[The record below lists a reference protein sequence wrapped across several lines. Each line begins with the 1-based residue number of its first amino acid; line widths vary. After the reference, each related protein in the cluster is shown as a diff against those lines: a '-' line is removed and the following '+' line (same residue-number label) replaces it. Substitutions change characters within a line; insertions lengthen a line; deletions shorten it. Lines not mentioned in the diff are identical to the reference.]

1 MCSISAGSTTYG
13 DDFLTVRRV
22 ECKSALSISRLPG
35 LDWALNPYRGC
46 SHSCAYCYAQ
56 DVTRFELG
64 SPWGEVVEAKIN
76 IVSKLERELAKA
88 SGGVI
93 GIGTVTDPYQPAE
106 EDYRLTRSCLERI
119 AHAGTRASI
128 LTKADLILRDLDIL
142 TRMDD
147 VEVGVSIGICDESLA
162 SVLEPRAPRP
172 KKRFEVLRSMSENG
186 IDAYL
191 MAAPIIPGIADS
203 QESLRALIRNASAAG
218 VKRVLWD
225 RFNSKPMASARLSA
239 ALAARNLPEP
249 RLWTSHESEAA
260 RRVLSTEC
268 EMRGIQLLDA
278 F

>member
-1 MCSISAGSTTYG
+1 MTTYG
-13 DDFLTVRRV
+13 DDLLTVRRV

-64 SPWGEVVEAKIN
+64 RPWGEVVEAKIN
-76 IVSKLERELAKA
+76 IASKLGRELSKA
-88 SGGVI
+88 SSGII

-119 AHAGTRASI
+119 AHAGARASI

-142 TRMDD
+142 SRMDD
-147 VEVGVSIGICDESLA
+147 VEVGVSIGIYDESLA
-162 SVLEPRAPRP
+162 SVLEPRAPSP
-172 KKRFEVLRSMSENG
+172 KKRFGVLRSLSEKG
-186 IDAYL
+186 VDAYL
-191 MAAPIIPGIADS
+191 MAAPIIPGLADS
-203 QESLRALIRNASAAG
+203 EESIRALIFDAAAAG
-218 VKRVLWD
+218 VKRVMWD
-225 RFNSKPMASARLSA
+225 KYNPKPMASARLRA
-239 ALAARNLPEP
+239 ALAAGNLPKP

-260 RRVLSTEC
+260 SHVLSREC

>member
-88 SGGVI
+88 SGGTI

-106 EDYRLTRSCLERI
+106 EDCRLTRSCLERI
-119 AHAGTRASI
+119 AHAGARPSI
-128 LTKADLILRDLDIL
+128 LTKSDLILRDFDIL
-142 TRMDD
+142 SRMDD
-147 VEVGVSIGICDESLA
+147 VEVGVSIGIYDESLA
-162 SVLEPRAPRP
+162 SVLEPRAPSP
-172 KKRFEVLRSMSENG
+172 KRRFGVLRSLSENG
-186 IDAYL
+186 IDVYL
-191 MAAPIIPGIADS
+191 MAAPIIPDLADS
-203 QESLRALIRNASAAG
+203 EESLRGLVADAAAAG
-218 VKRVLWD
+218 VKRVVWD
-225 RFNSKPMASARLSA
+225 KYNPKPIASARLRDS
-239 ALAARNLPEP
+239 LAANNLPEP
-249 RLWTSHESEAA
+249 NLRASYDPEKS
-260 RRVLSTEC
+260 RRVLSKEC
-268 EMRGIQLLDA
+268 ERLEIQLLDA

>member
-1 MCSISAGSTTYG
+1 MTKYG
-13 DDFLTVRRV
+13 DDLLTVRRI

-64 SPWGEVVEAKIN
+64 RPWGEVVEAKIN
-76 IVSKLERELAKA
+76 IASKLERELAKA

-93 GIGTVTDPYQPAE
+93 GIGTVTDPYQPIE
-106 EDYRLTRSCLERI
+106 EEYRLTRHCLEQI
-119 AHAGTRASI
+119 ARTSARASI
-128 LTKADLILRDLDIL
+128 LTKADLVLRDLDL
-142 TRMDD
+142 LCRMDG
-147 VEVGVSIGICDESLA
+147 VEVGVSIGIHDESIA
-162 SVLEPRAPRP
+162 SVVEPRAPSVKR
-172 KKRFEVLRSMSENG
+172 RFEVLRSLSENG

-191 MAAPIIPGIADS
+191 MVAPIIPGIADS
-203 QESLRALIRNASAAG
+203 PESLRALIRDASAAG
-218 VKRVLWD
+218 VKRVMWD
-225 RFNSKPMASARLSA
+225 RFNSKPMASARLRA
-239 ALAARNLPEP
+239 ALAAGNLPKL